1 MKLKQLRWLLLILA
15 VVVIGAI
22 WIGLV
27 LTQQAGQQQELKRNI
42 LLVQQRISQ
51 IKIDELTSK
60 QTQLTQDKGQYT
72 TQVVDAKARLSTSL
86 DDISATDT
94 ILKSAHAYNL
104 TIFQLA
110 SSGETNG
117 SMAGNQ
123 FVTLPLNY
131 RVSGSLTNLA
141 DFVSNI
147 KTLFP
152 TSVVQQYDFIT
163 GNSNSSNTSDNT
175 TSPVPTPSG
184 QLYNDYTE
192 ATVNIIIYDYKG

>member
-1 MKLKQLRWLLLILA
+1 MKLKQSRWLLLILA
-15 VVVIGAI
+15 VIVIGAI

-60 QTQLTQDKGQYT
+60 QAQLTQDKEQYT
-72 TQVVDAKARLSTSL
+72 TQVVDAKARLSTSF

-110 SSGETNG
+110 SSGETNS

-152 TSVVQQYDFIT
+152 TSVVQQYDFVT
-163 GNSNSSNTSDNT
+163 GNSNASNTSDNT
-175 TSPVPTPSG
+175 TSPDPTPSG
-184 QLYNDYTE
+184 PLYNDDTE